1 MKKAELTAIRASNQ
15 ERFDSSRGGEEVVYD
30 DLADGVLVEELIG
43 LRKSRTKK
51 MKRIRSIAVN
61 CVSIIQAKK
70 DGQIGDIDIEP

>member
-1 MKKAELTAIRASNQ
+1 
-15 ERFDSSRGGEEVVYD
+15 
-30 DLADGVLVEELIG
+30 VEELIG
-43 LRKSRTKK
+43 LRESRTKK